1 MTNNIQ
7 DCTTDDIC
15 ESHYSYASAIND
27 SFAPELCT
35 HAPHRKKEHKKYQ
48 NNNQNQKI
56 NVDPEKTTIDIE
68 FQDHPG
74 ILHFGGTPDE
84 ELSDANTY
92 SKELV
97 PEDKEIIDRIRNL
110 ENNLNLLDEKLNEII
125 QLINHLSYNEF
136 LK

>member
-27 SFAPELCT
+27 SFAQELCT

-68 FQDHPG
+68 FQDQPG

-97 PEDKEIIDRIRNL
+97 PEDKEIIDENISDEEILNIILKELSDLKLRIKYL
-110 ENNLNLLDEKLNEII
+110 ETI
-125 QLINHLSYNEF
+125 Y
-136 LK
+136 